1 MAPMVLPVLQWPALF
16 VATLQGFVTLYPR
29 GCCVYRFGF
38 SEQEVAKGFDT
49 ALRSA
54 ETKAIK
60 VGLQT
65 AEDV

>member
-1 MAPMVLPVLQWPALF
+1 M
-16 VATLQGFVTLYPR
+16 
-29 GCCVYRFGF
+29 CRFGF

-60 VGLQT
+60 VGLQA
-65 AEDV
+65 AEDVCARDCRSKVAYMNRHQLDPACR

>member
-1 MAPMVLPVLQWPALF
+1 MFLPVLRWPALLI
-16 VATLQGFVTLYPR
+16 AILQGSAMLSPR
-29 GCCVYRFGF
+29 GCCVCRFGF

-60 VGLQT
+60 VGLQA
-65 AEDV
+65 AEDA